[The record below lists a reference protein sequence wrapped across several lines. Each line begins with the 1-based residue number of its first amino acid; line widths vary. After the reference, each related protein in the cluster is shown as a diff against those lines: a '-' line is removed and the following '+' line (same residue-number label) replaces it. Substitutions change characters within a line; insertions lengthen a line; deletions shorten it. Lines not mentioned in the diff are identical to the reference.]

1 MAIRR
6 ASLTFSLSASTMSN
20 TLTTPHD
27 AIEVIHLIKQFT
39 WIHRLGGSIKR
50 DMTDSVI
57 NAFKRLV
64 GKGAKEKQVEVYTAL
79 KDISFTVPHGQ
90 TVAVI
95 GRNGSG
101 KSTLLGILAR
111 VYKATSG
118 SAQLYN
124 PEGGPARIAPLL
136 ALEAG
141 FHPDLT
147 GQENIEFYGAV
158 LGMSRKM
165 IEARREQIIA
175 FAELESKVDTA
186 VRGWNDGAK
195 LRLGFSIAVHTD
207 PDILLVD
214 EVLAVGDEAFQNKC
228 YRLIAELQARG
239 KTILFVSHDLDVVE
253 RVANR
258 IIWLNQGVIHMD
270 GDAATVL
277 RAYRED
283 ASHTLMGGDAA
294 NPPSFLENA
303 STSPTD

>member
-1 MAIRR
+1 
-6 ASLTFSLSASTMSN
+6 MSN
-20 TLTTPHD
+20 LPTTPHD
-27 AIEVIHLIKQFT
+27 AIEVQHLTKQFT
-39 WIHRLGGSIKR
+39 WIHRKGSLKSDTLGALKR
-50 DMTDSVI
+50 GLLS
-57 NAFKRLV
+57 LL
-64 GKGAKEKQVEVYTAL
+64 GKGGEQKRVEHYTAL
-79 KDISFTVPHGQ
+79 DDISFSVPHGQ

-111 VYKATSG
+111 VYRVTSG
-118 SAQLYN
+118 SAMLYN

-147 GQENIEFYGAV
+147 GLENIDFYGAV

-165 IEARREQIIA
+165 IQDRKQEIIA
-175 FAELESKVDTA
+175 FAELETKVDTA

-228 YRLIAELQARG
+228 YRLIAKLQAQG

-258 IIWLNQGVIHMD
+258 IIWLNKGVIRMD
-270 GDAATVL
+270 GDASTVL

-283 ASHTLMGGDAA
+283 ASQFATK
-294 NPPSFLENA
+294 
-303 STSPTD
+303 

>member
-1 MAIRR
+1 MANLPTI
-6 ASLTFSLSASTMSN
+6 
-20 TLTTPHD
+20 PHE
-27 AIEVIHLIKQFT
+27 AIEVIHLTKQFT
-39 WIHRLGGSIKR
+39 WIHRQGGSLKSDMVASVKNSLFRLIGRGKTEKR
-50 DMTDSVI
+50 I
-57 NAFKRLV
+57 
-64 GKGAKEKQVEVYTAL
+64 EVYTAL
-79 KDISFTVPHGQ
+79 NDISFTVPHGQ

-111 VYKATSG
+111 VYKTTSG
-118 SAQLYN
+118 TALLYN
-124 PEGGPARIAPLL
+124 KQGAPARIAPLL

-147 GQENIEFYGAV
+147 GLENIEFYGAV
-158 LGMSRKM
+158 LGMNRNMINDRKKRI
-165 IEARREQIIA
+165 IE
-175 FAELESKVDTA
+175 FAELENKVDTA

-228 YRLIAELQARG
+228 YRLIADLQAQG

-258 IIWLNQGVIHMD
+258 IIWLNQGVVHRD
-270 GDAATVL
+270 GDTATVL

-283 ASHTLMGGDAA
+283 ATHAA
-294 NPPSFLENA
+294 SG
-303 STSPTD
+303 